1 MKITNVLREISRNK
15 YDVGKRLSKLVK
27 VRSPFSDRRMFEMN
41 YSINRTIYS
50 CIHSLVDAKRIV
62 NPITQY
68 KRNGSVFCSWSNNDL
83 KSRIDICYTLRA
95 KSCNR
100 YNGRLQ
106 KQETLP
112 GEEICY

>member
-1 MKITNVLREISRNK
+1 MKMTNALRDMSRNK

-27 VRSPFSDRRMFEMN
+27 VRIPFNNRKVFERC
-41 YSINRTIYS
+41 YSINGTIYS
-50 CIHSLVDAKRIV
+50 EVNSLAVAKRIA
-62 NPITQY
+62 NPITKY

-95 KSCNR
+95 KSCDR

-106 KQETLP
+106 KQGILP